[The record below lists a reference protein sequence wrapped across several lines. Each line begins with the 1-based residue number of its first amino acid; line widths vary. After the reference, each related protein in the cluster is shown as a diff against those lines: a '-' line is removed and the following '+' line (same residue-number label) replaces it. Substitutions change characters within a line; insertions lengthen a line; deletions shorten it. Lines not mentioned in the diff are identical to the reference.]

1 MMQTDNDR
9 LLALA
14 GIFQSAELVNQVARN
29 GHAQSSDLETSVYS
43 IFHTDAESV
52 ENVFHD
58 KSHLRT
64 GLETLVKQMTEQDS
78 SRIDITRYVLQIMYL
93 AGKLA
98 KNRKALDSLAAGIE
112 LAKNRAET
120 FGQTHINVLSQLADL
135 YVENISPLGNKIM
148 VNGEPVHLNNPDNV
162 SRVRTLLL
170 AGVRAA
176 WLWIQCGGKRRHMI
190 FSRRKICNQ
199 AQQMLTEINPL

>member
-29 GHAQSSDLETSVYS
+29 GNADSSDIETSVYS
-43 IFHTDAESV
+43 IFQTDAESV
-52 ENVFHD
+52 ETVFHD
-58 KSHLRT
+58 RSHLRT
-64 GLETLVKQMTEQDS
+64 GLKTLVSQMTEQES

-93 AGKLA
+93 AGKLE
-98 KNRKALDSLAAGIE
+98 KNRKSLDKLAAGIE

-162 SRVRTLLL
+162 SRVRALLL

-199 AQQMLTEINPL
+199 AKQLLAEM